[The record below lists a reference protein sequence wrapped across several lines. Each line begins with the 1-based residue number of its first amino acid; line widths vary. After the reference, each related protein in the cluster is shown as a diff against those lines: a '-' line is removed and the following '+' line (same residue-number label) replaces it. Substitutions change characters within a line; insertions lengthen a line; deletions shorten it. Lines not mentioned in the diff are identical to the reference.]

1 MELLTCHFLLKIK
14 NAPTA
19 IAAKPMAIMTG
30 MIEPYSNVASLNLV
44 FLITTCEFSLTV
56 KFTTGVIIS

>member
-19 IAAKPMAIMTG
+19 IAAKPMPIMTG
-30 MIEPYSNVASLNLV
+30 MIETY
-44 FLITTCEFSLTV
+44 
-56 KFTTGVIIS
+56 